1 MSSHI
6 ASVPIAGVATWLPVM
21 RAAGF
26 RCQCT
31 GGCGRSHVKDKGR
44 CRREHAN
51 WCRLIAAPAKPTGD
65 PHRDAAAPLVAYCPN
80 CFDGAKTATNRAA
93 TAAATHATADVPS
106 LFDL

>member
-1 MSSHI
+1 MSSYI
-6 ASVPIAGVATWLPVM
+6 ASAPIVGAATWLPVM

-44 CRREHAN
+44 CRREHTDL
-51 WCRLIAAPAKPTGD
+51 CRLIAAPANPTGD
-65 PHRDAAAPLVAYCPN
+65 PHRDATAPLVAYCPN
-80 CFDGAKTATNRAA
+80 CFDGAKTATSRAA
-93 TAAATHATADVPS
+93 TAARAQAAADAPS